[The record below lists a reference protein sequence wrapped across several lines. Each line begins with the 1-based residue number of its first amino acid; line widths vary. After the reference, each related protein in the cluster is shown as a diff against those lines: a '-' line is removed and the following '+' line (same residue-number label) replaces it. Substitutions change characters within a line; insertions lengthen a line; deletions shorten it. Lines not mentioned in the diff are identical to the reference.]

1 MRLERFKLDRQL
13 SKEYSKSG
21 METKTTGNSERKQM
35 KEFLDKMKK
44 NKSQ

>member
-13 SKEYSKSG
+13 SKEYGKSG
-21 METKTTGNSERKQM
+21 MEKKATGNSGRKQM
-35 KEFLDKMKK
+35 KEFLDKIKK